1 MLGIMMTEIN
11 RYGLTEENKNKYRYL
26 TKFKKESCSN
36 GYFMISLVITIS
48 ALTFILIEG
57 GILMQAMAQQS
68 ERKNAVTFK
77 GNPLTL
83 LGDELKPGMKAPDFE
98 VLANDLSPVKLNDY
112 HDKIKVI
119 SVVPSLDTPVCDA
132 QTRKFNEAAASF
144 SADTVVLTVSMDL
157 PFAQARWCGAA
168 GIDKVKTLSDHKSG
182 SFGLNYGTLISELR
196 LLSRAVFIV
205 DKENII
211 RYIEYVPEVTSHPD
225 YDKALQNLKLI
236 K

>member
-1 MLGIMMTEIN
+1 MKDDFNPT
-11 RYGLTEENKNKYRYL
+11 NKVFGNFTCLLKY
-26 TKFKKESCSN
+26 F
-36 GYFMISLVITIS
+36 IVSLFIAIS
-48 ALTFILIEG
+48 AITLITIEG
-57 GILMQAMAQQS
+57 GNSMQAMAKQT

-83 LGDELKPGMKAPDFE
+83 LGNELKNGMKAPDFE
-98 VLANDLSPVKLNDY
+98 VLANDLSPVKLADY
-112 HDKIKVI
+112 QNKIKVI
-119 SVVPSLDTPVCDA
+119 SVVPSIDTPVCDA

-144 SADTVVLTVSMDL
+144 STDTVVLTISMDL

-168 GIDKVKTLSDHKSG
+168 GIDKVITLSDHKNA
-182 SFGLNYGTLISELR
+182 SFGFNYGTLISELR

-225 YDKALQNLKLI
+225 YDKAIQNLKLI